1 MKHSPSIGESIR
13 TVAVAQ
19 RQIPHYRIPF
29 FRALRTRLEQENVK
43 LRLISGTAYEGHI
56 IRTTMEEVEILPTT
70 EIGPFLWNRFSSL
83 THDVDLLII
92 PQQIKQLDLYH
103 LLCKRLFS
111 KGPKIAFWGHGKDFQ
126 SAAPN
131 GLTERLKRYLSR
143 RVDWWF
149 AYNDLSA
156 RVVRELGFTPARIT
170 SVVNAIDTI
179 GLETRKESLT
189 QSEIAAAREE
199 LGISTSNVAIFTG
212 GLYSVKR
219 LPFLFSAA
227 ELIRLQIPDFEL
239 IVIGDGPEKEWVTK
253 TVAPHPWIHFLGA
266 KNDHDKVP
274 YWALAKLLLMPGG
287 VGLIVLDSFAL
298 GVPMV
303 TTDTRLH
310 GPEIQYLQSGDNG
323 FLVECGESTNTY
335 ADAVVGL
342 LRDPARLH
350 RLQAGAKASTAQYT
364 MQQMVENFA
373 GGVMAALETRKE
385 C

>member
-1 MKHSPSIGESIR
+1 
-13 TVAVAQ
+13 
-19 RQIPHYRIPF
+19 
-29 FRALRTRLEQENVK
+29 
-43 LRLISGTAYEGHI
+43 
-56 IRTTMEEVEILPTT
+56 
-70 EIGPFLWNRFSSL
+70 
-83 THDVDLLII
+83 
-92 PQQIKQLDLYH
+92 
-103 LLCKRLFS
+103 
-111 KGPKIAFWGHGKDFQ
+111 
-126 SAAPN
+126 
-131 GLTERLKRYLSR
+131 
-143 RVDWWF
+143 VDWWF

-189 QSEIAAAREE
+189 ESEIAAAREE